1 MTFRRGTA
9 SDAATLAEFA
19 ERTFR
24 QSFANANS
32 SENMELHC
40 AASFGVDIQGRDLSD
55 HQQVI
60 QIAEES
66 GELAGFMQLRL
77 DRPTACIDAMLPA
90 ELHRIYVE
98 REWQGRG
105 VAQELMRSAAAA
117 ATRAGNDWLWLGV
130 WEHNPKA
137 IAFYTK
143 YGFELVGEH
152 PFMLGRDQ
160 QRDLIMAAR
169 TEDLSSIA

>member
-1 MTFRRGTA
+1 MTLRRGTA
-9 SDAATLAEFA
+9 SDAASLAEFA

-24 QSFANANS
+24 QSFTKANPA
-32 SENMELHC
+32 ENMELHC
-40 AASFGVDIQGRDLSD
+40 AANFGADIQGRDLSD
-55 HQQVI
+55 PRQVI
-60 QIAEES
+60 QIAAKS

-77 DRPTACIDAMLPA
+77 ERPTTCIEALRPV

-105 VAQELMRSAAAA
+105 IAQELMRAAVFAAA
-117 ATRAGNDWLWLGV
+117 RSGSDWLWLGV

-137 IAFYTK
+137 IAFYNK